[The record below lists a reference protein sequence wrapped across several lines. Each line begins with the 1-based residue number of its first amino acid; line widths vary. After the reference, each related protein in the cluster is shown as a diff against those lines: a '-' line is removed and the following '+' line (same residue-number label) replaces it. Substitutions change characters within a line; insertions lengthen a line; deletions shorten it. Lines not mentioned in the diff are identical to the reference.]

1 VRYSE
6 ALVTTFDAILPAGGT
21 ISAEFAAKVGT
32 PNKALIRFHNRSILE
47 RTLDALNDSGRV
59 SQTVVIGTKEVLE
72 SHEAAKAT
80 QTLPAGG
87 SGPENMLKG
96 LKHIINR
103 PNPPKKVMIVTTDLP
118 FLTPEIIVDFID
130 RCPSDRD
137 ICVPLVTKQQFTTRF
152 PNATATFIRLRDNE
166 WTTGGAFLIDVQ
178 AFQVAMPH
186 IERLFENRK
195 SKLGMVKLLGP
206 LFLFKFLRKTL
217 IVPDVEAK
225 IQSMLGCSGGAVLDS
240 PPELAYDI
248 DDLEDYNYA
257 MDNLNALDRR

>member
-21 ISAEFAAKVGT
+21 IDAEFAAKVGT
-32 PNKALIRFHNRSILE
+32 PNKALIRFHDRSILE
-47 RTLDALNDSGRV
+47 RTLDALNESGRV

-72 SHEAAKAT
+72 SPEAAKAT

-87 SGPENMLKG
+87 SGPENILKG
-96 LKHIINR
+96 LKLVINR

-118 FLTPEIIVDFID
+118 FLTPEIIKDFVDK
-130 RCPSDRD
+130 CPEDRD
-137 ICVPLVTKQQFTTRF
+137 ICVPLVTQQQYIDRF
-152 PNATATFIRLRDNE
+152 PNATATFIRMKDNQ

-186 IERLFENRK
+186 IEKLFQNRK

-206 LFLFKFLRKTL
+206 KFLFKFVRKTL
-217 IVPDVEAK
+217 TVPDVEAK
-225 IQSMLGCSGGAVLDS
+225 IRDMLGCSGSAVLDS